1 MAFDR
6 AERLTNLLALLLST
20 PMPLSFDEI
29 GLRLEGQYP
38 TGSSAKRQAFERDKS
53 MLRDLGVPIET
64 EVMGGADAGRTGY
77 RIDRERYELADLD
90 LAPDERRALQLAV
103 AAVRSGTPLGT
114 EALLK
119 LGAGGPRDDAA
130 VTANIPTLD
139 ALPVLR
145 EAVATRSPVSFTYR
159 DARRVVDPWG
169 VALRDGY
176 WYVIGHDHDR
186 GEQRTFRVDRI
197 DGDVHR
203 EDGTFDRPDVDIG
216 NLLPSDPKLFGA
228 DGPPP
233 EAVVAIDGASRA
245 GAAALA
251 ELGDDRVLTR
261 RDGEW
266 VEVSVPCANVGAFG
280 SWVLGLMDA
289 AVVLAP
295 AAVRTHVLA
304 RLTEPPAMD
313 VDALVAIAAERLGTR
328 AATQARVPGATA
340 RTRTDQRVRRALVM
354 LPWLAEQGS
363 VPLSEVATRFDLSA
377 AEVEADIAWVSMCGL
392 PPYVDEMIDVFV
404 DEGMVHVGVPR
415 LFTRPLRLTAPEGF
429 ALLAAGRA
437 AMALP
442 GADPQGP
449 LGRGLAKLA
458 SALGD
463 DDGGSVVV
471 DLARPDSA
479 DDLAD
484 AVRRVE
490 RLELV
495 YWSAVDDEPT
505 TRAVTPRRLFADR
518 GNWYLRGDDHRSGE
532 TRTFRLDRIESY
544 QRLGEFDDPHD
555 APAGDAEWFSDG
567 AIARATL
574 AVRERGCWVAERYP
588 VDEVVGVELHGE
600 RLRLLRLAVTDER
613 WLTRLMVGLGA
624 DAVVIEPVSWRAVA
638 AAARARL
645 AALYG
650 EADAAPT

>member
-1 MAFDR
+1 
-6 AERLTNLLALLLST
+6 
-20 PMPLSFDEI
+20 MP
-29 GLRLEGQYP
+29 
-38 TGSSAKRQAFERDKS
+38 A
-53 MLRDLGVPIET
+53 
-64 EVMGGADAGRTGY
+64 
-77 RIDRERYELADLD
+77 
-90 LAPDERRALQLAV
+90 
-103 AAVRSGTPLGT
+103 
-114 EALLK
+114 
-119 LGAGGPRDDAA
+119 
-130 VTANIPTLD
+130 
-139 ALPVLR
+139 
-145 EAVATRSPVSFTYR
+145 
-159 DARRVVDPWG
+159 
-169 VALRDGY
+169 
-176 WYVIGHDHDR
+176 
-186 GEQRTFRVDRI
+186 
-197 DGDVHR
+197 
-203 EDGTFDRPDVDIG
+203 
-216 NLLPSDPKLFGA
+216 DPKLFGA

-261 RDGEW
+261 RDDGW

-295 AAVRTHVLA
+295 AAVRAHVLQ

-313 VDALVAIAAERLGTR
+313 VGALVAIAAERLGP
-328 AATQARVPGATA
+328 ARPGAVPGATA
-340 RTRTDQRVRRALVM
+340 HTRTDQRVRRALVM
-354 LPWLAEQGS
+354 LPWLAERGS
-363 VPLSEVATRFDLSA
+363 VPLSEVATRFDLSPD
-377 AEVEADIAWVSMCGL
+377 EVEADIAWVSMCGL

-429 ALLAAGRA
+429 ALLTAGRA

-463 DDGGSVVV
+463 EGGGSVMV

-544 QRLGEFDDPHD
+544 ERLGESSTIRTMRRL
-555 APAGDAEWFSDG
+555 ATWSGSRTARSRGQRSLC
-567 AIARATL
+567 AIAGTGWGSAT
-574 AVRERGCWVAERYP
+574 RWTKWWVSSCTATGSDCCASP
-588 VDEVVGVELHGE
+588 
-600 RLRLLRLAVTDER
+600 
-613 WLTRLMVGLGA
+613 
-624 DAVVIEPVSWRAVA
+624 S
-638 AAARARL
+638 
-645 AALYG
+645 
-650 EADAAPT
+650 PTSAG